1 MNILVL
7 HGPNLNL
14 IGKASAKIGDSITLG
29 KINTALKRSAKDIKA
44 DIKILQTHKT
54 YAAINFIQRNRN
66 WADGLLFTPMAW
78 LLYEYSLLE
87 CLQVSNISTIQIV
100 LDEKYNFSSGKDS
113 IFNSYCK
120 KTLSGDPINIYLDAI
135 KELNKII

>member
-87 CLQVSNISTIQIV
+87 CLQASDISTIQIV

-120 KTLSGDPINIYLDAI
+120 KT
-135 KELNKII
+135 